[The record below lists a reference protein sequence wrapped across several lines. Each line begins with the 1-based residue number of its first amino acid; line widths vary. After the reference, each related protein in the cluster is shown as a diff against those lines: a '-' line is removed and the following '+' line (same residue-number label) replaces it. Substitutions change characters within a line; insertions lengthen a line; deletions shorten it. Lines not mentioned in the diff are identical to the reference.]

1 MSATTATN
9 SSTTT
14 QQRLQQREK
23 ERQQRGLQ
31 FQDSSVPFLQVANG
45 SVHFSEPVKHE
56 HEDAIAKRIKNCLG
70 KLMRSV
76 GSDDAARFV

>member
-9 SSTTT
+9 NPTTT

-31 FQDSSVPFLQVANG
+31 FQDNSVPFLQIANG
-45 SVHFSEPVKHE
+45 NVLFSEPIKHE
-56 HEDAIAKRIKNCLG
+56 HEDATAKRIK
-70 KLMRSV
+70 
-76 GSDDAARFV
+76 DAFGGCTIIISNF

>member
-9 SSTTT
+9 NPTTT

-31 FQDSSVPFLQVANG
+31 FQDNAVPFLQIANG
-45 SVHFSEPVKHE
+45 NVHFSEPIKHE
-56 HEDAIAKRIKNCLG
+56 HEDATAKRIK
-70 KLMRSV
+70 
-76 GSDDAARFV
+76 DAFGRQCTLAQSEL